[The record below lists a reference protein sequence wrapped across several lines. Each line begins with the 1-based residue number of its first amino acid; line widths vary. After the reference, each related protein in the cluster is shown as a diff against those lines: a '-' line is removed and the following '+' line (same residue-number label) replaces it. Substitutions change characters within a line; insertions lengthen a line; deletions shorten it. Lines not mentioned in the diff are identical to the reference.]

1 MITIRECLEHMHAGE
16 VFRLKV
22 VSFDKKRPVR
32 CGIVHEYPEAV
43 LMWATAPDG
52 SESAKAMPGE
62 RPMTELEKRLIG
74 ADAAAIARRPHH
86 ADHYTRNIRLL
97 MHGQPTEA
105 VVKIHPPLIIE
116 FNGETTCP

>member
-62 RPMTELEKRLIG
+62 RPMTDLEKRLIG
-74 ADAAAIARRPHH
+74 ADAAAIAR
-86 ADHYTRNIRLL
+86 L
-97 MHGQPTEA
+97 EA
-105 VVKIHPPLIIE
+105 WLRTIQAQRVH
-116 FNGETTCP
+116 